1 MPDDFDWCAR
11 AIKLRQV
18 ESAILSG
25 EMVTEARFGT
35 NMTKWATA
43 PLSEVRAAIDYAAQQ
58 CAIQNGEKP
67 KRTRYAISG
76 RARPY

>member
-1 MPDDFDWCAR
+1 MADDFDWCAR
-11 AIKLRQV
+11 ATKLREV

-25 EMVTEARFGT
+25 EMVTEARFGS
-35 NMTKWATA
+35 NMTKWASA
-43 PLSEVRAAIDYAAQQ
+43 SLSEVRAEINYASQQ

-67 KRTRYAISG
+67 KRMRYAISG